1 MKKNRSELTESQKA
15 KQRYKDYKKGK
26 NSKRKHVLIIAVIV
40 IILTMVI
47 GAVIYI
53 QSSEVEDES
62 EFNQGDLVIERVTE
76 TQNGS
81 EESLE
86 MEETLIE
93 EVEENAEALN
103 VAMTEEEIEDIVD
116 SYMETMNIE
125 AKAGQLFLI
134 TPEELTGIG
143 IAVQAGETTKTMIKK
158 YGVGGIV
165 LSEQNFEVIDQM
177 KLMVSNIKVYST
189 YPIFMAMDE
198 SGAVRITNTNNT
210 LEEVGFNMAL
220 VETELYLLTEEGNE
234 SVNQELNIVDLEEGS
249 VLELLQGE
257 ADMIMVYDGFESA
270 YNTVVNAVRSGELE
284 ETELDEKVRKILRYK
299 VENEI

>member
-103 VAMTEEEIEDIVD
+103 VAMTEEEIEEIVD

>member
-1 MKKNRSELTESQKA
+1 MKKNINQLTDVQKA

-26 NSKRKHVLIIAVIV
+26 NSKTKYVLIIASIAIV
-40 IILTMVI
+40 LMVLI
-47 GAVIYI
+47 GVVLYG
-53 QSSEVEDES
+53 QSSEVQEES
-62 EFNQGDLVIERVTE
+62 GFNQGDLVIERVTE
-76 TQNGS
+76 AQTG
-81 EESLE
+81 
-86 MEETLIE
+86 IE
-93 EVEENAEALN
+93 EGFE
-103 VAMTEEEIEDIVD
+103 TEVTSIDEIVD
-116 SYMETMNIE
+116 GYMATMNIE
-125 AKAGQLFLI
+125 AKVGQLFLI

-189 YPIFMAMDE
+189 YPIFMVMDE

-220 VETELYLLTEEGNE
+220 IETELYLLTEDGNE
-234 SVNQELNIVDLEEGS
+234 SVSQDLNIVDLEEGS
-249 VLELLQGE
+249 VLDLLQGE

-270 YNTVVNAVRSGELE
+270 YNTAVNAARSGEFE
-284 ETELDEKVRKILRYK
+284 ETKLDEKVRKILRYK
-299 VENEI
+299 VENGI